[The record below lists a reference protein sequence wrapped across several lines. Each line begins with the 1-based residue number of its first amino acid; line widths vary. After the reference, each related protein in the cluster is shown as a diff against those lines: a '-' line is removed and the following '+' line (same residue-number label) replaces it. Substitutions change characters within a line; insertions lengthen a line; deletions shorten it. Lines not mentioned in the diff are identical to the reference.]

1 MVQSNLGLTTCNHNM
16 TIELEPE
23 TGVPLFDDDP
33 AVDLVVRTQ
42 AARTTAL
49 ELAEHGL
56 ELKPTKEDEDIAA
69 KIAIA
74 YADDPE
80 KTSRKATNKRI
91 ATLTPAS
98 LVLTG
103 NILTEF
109 GASVVE
115 SAVSLRHLV
124 TNKLILETENPDPRV
139 RIRALELL
147 GKISDVGLFA
157 EKSEV
162 TVTHQ
167 STDDLKAK
175 LRRKL
180 EKLVNPREEI
190 AIDGEIIDLDVELG
204 AESGE

>member
-1 MVQSNLGLTTCNHNM
+1 MVQRHSGLTTCDYNM
-16 TIELEPE
+16 TIKLEPE

-33 AVDLVVRTQ
+33 AVDLSVRAR
-42 AARTTAL
+42 AAKTTAL

-56 ELKPTKEDEDIAA
+56 ELKPSKEDEDVAA
-69 KIAIA
+69 KLAIA
-74 YADDPE
+74 YAE
-80 KTSRKATNKRI
+80 KASKKATNKRM

-98 LVLTG
+98 LVLTS

-115 SAVSLRHLV
+115 SAVSVRHLV

-175 LRRKL
+175 LRKKL
-180 EKLVNPREEI
+180 EKLVNPADEVTL
-190 AIDGEIIDLDVELG
+190 DGEVVDVDAELG
-204 AESGE
+204 VSTDG